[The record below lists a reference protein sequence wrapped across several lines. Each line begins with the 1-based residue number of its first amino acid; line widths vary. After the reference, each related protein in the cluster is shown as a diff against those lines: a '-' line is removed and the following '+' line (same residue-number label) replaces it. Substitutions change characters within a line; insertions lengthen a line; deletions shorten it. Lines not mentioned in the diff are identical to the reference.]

1 MQDHKTNLLQNI
13 EKIEKDG
20 ILNKEA
26 IGLYSDIFD
35 FQSKTHEEWK
45 EMVPFPELKTDAKMP
60 FEPSSLKLDNAARD
74 LLKKSFKSLCSVIH
88 THNQGMDLSS
98 TVNTLESDDSFI
110 DTVID
115 HLLKKNTD
123 ALFAM
128 AETARIGFEEYLY
141 LVVNWLKPLFVAL
154 MERYAGNVLDE
165 YHDRTCPFCGYY
177 PDMGILSAEKEGRR
191 YLRCGLCENV
201 WMYRRLS
208 CAICGERDAKKL
220 EYFMLENDERYR
232 VDACN
237 SCKGYIKSVCLG
249 KFDEMDGCDLTV
261 ENLITMS
268 IDAEMMDKGYGKL

>member
-1 MQDHKTNLLQNI
+1 MQDHKSNLLQST

-20 ILNKEA
+20 ILDKDS
-26 IGLYSDIFD
+26 IGFYSDIFD
-35 FQSKTHEEWK
+35 FQSKTHEEWT
-45 EMVPFPELKTDAKMP
+45 EMVPFPELKADAEMP
-60 FEPSSLKLDNAARD
+60 FESSSLKLDNAARD
-74 LLKKSFKSLCSVIH
+74 LLKKSFNGICSIIH
-88 THNQGMDLSS
+88 THNSGIDLSS
-98 TVNTLESDDSFI
+98 AIGAVDSDISFI

-115 HLLKKNTD
+115 HVLKKNTD

-128 AETARIGFEEYLY
+128 AESARMGFEEYLF
-141 LVVNWLKPLFVAL
+141 LLVNWLKPFFAAL
-154 MERYAGNVLDE
+154 KERYAGNAPDE
-165 YHDRTCPFCGYY
+165 YHDKTCPFCGYY

-220 EYFMLENDERYR
+220 EYFILEKDERYR

-237 SCKGYIKSVCLG
+237 SCKGYMKSVCLG
-249 KFDEMDGCDLTV
+249 KFDEIDSCDLTV
-261 ENLITMS
+261 ENLVTMS